1 MYYFCRPEAF
11 PGHVRRALLLNRPQS
26 SAVSTLLFYK
36 TGPRLSLLESTLPSR
51 PPSAHS
57 KRLTPALA
65 SFKINTYKKKGE
77 GVPLSPPKFVNSLPQ
92 SPASLGPLSPATL
105 RPHPHSFHYTSAHF
119 PHVWGPRADLSP
131 ALSHGTRIAGHEACS
146 TAYSLPATHYLL
158 PFSHYSA
165 LFCHSVNHNSF
176 PLNLFRT
183 LCAKH
188 PGWGAPVRLPSPSTS
203 LTSFSSATTQDL
215 SRPLFVYSSQGGF
228 LHEIAHTRIGT
239 LRCGTLRSLCF
250 AGSYGRTRRS
260 GGSCRPCFARSA
272 CNACSPSG
280 ACTSGD
286 ASSPSI
292 SGVLLSPHAACP
304 SCASR
309 VCSHAHYA
317 RASGP
322 SCPAGTACFSDL

>member
-1 MYYFCRPEAF
+1 MQHR
-11 PGHVRRALLLNRPQS
+11 LLITRYS
-26 SAVSTLLFYK
+26 
-36 TGPRLSLLESTLPSR
+36 LS
-51 PPSAHS
+51 
-57 KRLTPALA
+57 A
-65 SFKINTYKKKGE
+65 SF
-77 GVPLSPPKFVNSLPQ
+77 F
-92 SPASLGPLSPATL
+92 
-105 RPHPHSFHYTSAHF
+105 
-119 PHVWGPRADLSP
+119 
-131 ALSHGTRIAGHEACS
+131 
-146 TAYSLPATHYLL
+146 
-158 PFSHYSA
+158 A
-165 LFCHSVNHNSF
+165 LFCTFLPLCKPQLLSSQSLPHSLRKTPGVGCPRPF
-176 PLNLFRT
+176 TLPLY
-183 LCAKH
+183 
-188 PGWGAPVRLPSPSTS
+188 LPYLLS
-203 LTSFSSATTQDL
+203 TQDL